1 MSTEPK
7 PLVLVVDDD
16 PDFVE
21 LHEQILTAAGFEVA
35 VAYGPDEGFALAR
48 ARRPAAVVTDL
59 MMSTLQSGFTLAK
72 RVRTELAPPPV
83 PVVIVTSVGASLGLD
98 FRPRSAE
105 DLAAMNADAFFAK
118 PVAPDRLVAT
128 VRELCARRTTA

>member
-1 MSTEPK
+1 MEGQPR

-21 LHEQILTAAGFEVA
+21 LHEQILAAAGFEVVCA
-35 VAYGPDEGFALAR
+35 FDPDEGFAKAQ

-59 MMSTLQSGFTLAK
+59 MMSTLQAGFTLAK
-72 RVRTELAPPPV
+72 RVRTELGPPPV

-118 PVAPDRLVAT
+118 PVAPDRLVTT